1 MLDIAQL
8 NPLHKAGSAREVTQD
23 RVGTE
28 CLQEWKLHM
37 FSHFLLI
44 AYRALYYLNVVSDLA
59 LHVV

>member
-28 CLQEWKLHM
+28 
-37 FSHFLLI
+37 
-44 AYRALYYLNVVSDLA
+44 YL
-59 LHVV
+59 

>member
-8 NPLHKAGSAREVTQD
+8 NPLHKAGAARELTWGCAGID
-23 RVGTE
+23 YLR
-28 CLQEWKLHM
+28 EWKLHL

-44 AYRALYYLNVVSDLA
+44 AYRAVCCLSVVSDLV